1 MPGPYGYR
9 LPFTISEMVSHNV
22 ILSMGAPQAKLVLIG
37 SFSLLHNDRIWN
49 RKEKNEEDQRV
60 SYLER

>member
-37 SFSLLHNDRIWN
+37 SFSLLHMIEYGMG
-49 RKEKNEEDQRV
+49 KKKMKKTGE
-60 SYLER
+60 